1 MKSRDYVL
9 ANLISWSL
17 IGIIQVIIL
26 LIVAVLIGYHWQGG
40 LISMIYAII
49 LGIITTISSVALS
62 MIIVSLSKSVEQA
75 TNLAPIIVVPLSFLA
90 GSFFPMKGFD
100 LFTINGY
107 TVDILEISPWYQ
119 ATQGFTSIL
128 TYGNG
133 LMEILPRLVVILL
146 MGLILLAIAMILFNR
161 KLNRL
166 NN

>member
-1 MKSRDYVL
+1 
-9 ANLISWSL
+9 
-17 IGIIQVIIL
+17 
-26 LIVAVLIGYHWQGG
+26 
-40 LISMIYAII
+40 
-49 LGIITTISSVALS
+49 
-62 MIIVSLSKSVEQA
+62 
-75 TNLAPIIVVPLSFLA
+75 
-90 GSFFPMKGFD
+90 MKGFD